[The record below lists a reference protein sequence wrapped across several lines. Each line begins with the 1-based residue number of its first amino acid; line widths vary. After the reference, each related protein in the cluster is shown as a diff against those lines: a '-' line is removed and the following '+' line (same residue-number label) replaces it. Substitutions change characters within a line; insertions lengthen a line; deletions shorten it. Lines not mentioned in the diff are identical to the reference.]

1 MRSALLAEYRKLVT
15 TRVWWLLLLAMAGY
29 LVFIAAVMSASFA
42 LAPSGEAGV
51 PAGESAA
58 ATTYSLVNSIGYVFP
73 LVIGSLAMTTEF
85 RHRTITQS
93 LLVEPDRTRF
103 LVAKVLSVVPVGLV
117 AGVVG
122 VAAVVLGGAPLLA
135 LQGDGAY
142 LGDPDVLTGLAL
154 GVLAIAL
161 WAMIGVGFGS
171 LVPNQVAAIVVIL
184 AFTQFV
190 EPIARLGLGQVDAL
204 ERLAY
209 LLPGG
214 AADSLIGASLFA
226 DMGGGDLLPRW
237 AAALVLLG
245 YAVGFAV
252 LGRLTTLRRD
262 IG

>member
-15 TRVWWLLLLAMAGY
+15 TRIWWVLLIAMAGY
-29 LVFIAAVMSASFA
+29 LVFIAAAIAASFA
-42 LAPSGEAGV
+42 FAPADGGSVPVGE
-51 PAGESAA
+51 EAA
-58 ATTYSLVNSIGYVFP
+58 RTTYSVINSIGYVFP

-85 RHRTITQS
+85 RHKTITQS

-103 LVAKVLSVVPVGLV
+103 LVAKVLSVVPVGLL

-122 VAAVVLGGAPLLA
+122 VLAVLLGGAPLLA

-142 LGDPDVLTGLAL
+142 LADRDVVMGLLL
-154 GVLAIAL
+154 GVVAIAL
-161 WAMIGVGFGS
+161 WAMIGVGFGT

-190 EPIARLGLGQVDAL
+190 EPVARLALSQVDAL
-204 ERLAY
+204 SDLANF
-209 LLPGG
+209 LPGG
-214 AADSLIGASLFA
+214 AADALLGASLFA
-226 DMGGGDLLPRW
+226 ADGGDLLPRW
-237 AAALVLLG
+237 AAALVLIG
-245 YAVGFAV
+245 YAIGFAA